1 MTATEAKE
9 LIPLHALGALDA
21 RTAQQVEVYLQAASP
36 AEQCEAVEFREV
48 AALLPLALPVPPVSA
63 GLKERLLAQFR
74 HEHPAPHPV
83 TAGAAGQVLEFNSR
97 PVRRLALPLVTQW
110 LAVAAAIVLAVTS
123 LFFYQQNQQ
132 LRTERTELAQQLQ
145 VARNE
150 IQQMQAPATRVI
162 VMQGQAAPQAHAKVF
177 WDTAR
182 QQWVVAIFNLPAPPA
197 GKDYQLWYVT
207 NNAKLSA
214 AVFRPGAE
222 GRSELRLAL
231 PSGVP
236 EELAATAVTLEPRGG
251 SPQPTGAF
259 YLLAQL

>member
-9 LIPLHALGALDA
+9 LIPLHALGALDT

-36 AEQCEAVEFREV
+36 AEQREAAEFREV
-48 AALLPLALPVPPVSA
+48 AALLPLALLSPPVSA
-63 GLKERLLAQFR
+63 GFKEKLIAQFVSDR
-74 HEHPAPHPV
+74 SASTSV
-83 TAGAAGQVLEFNSR
+83 TAGAPGQVLEFNAR
-97 PVRRLALPLVTQW
+97 PVRRRAPVMQW
-110 LAVAAAIVLAVTS
+110 LAIAAAIVLAVTT

-145 VARNE
+145 LARNE

-162 VMQGQAAPQAHAKVF
+162 AMQGQAAPQAHAKVF

-197 GKDYQLWYVT
+197 GMDYQLWYVT
-207 NNAKLSA
+207 KNAKLSA

-236 EELAATAVTLEPRGG
+236 ENLAATAVTLEPRGG
-251 SPQPTGAF
+251 SPQPTGEF